1 LVKSSE
7 EDADYVQTQIRY
19 DHAALGPE
27 GWGRLGRDVCLR
39 LDSNQDQI
47 VRYLTDEEVMEE
59 EKKPEGKLPDLVSEK
74 LDTLIAAVNK
84 LVAVQV
90 QEQDSPIKKITELP
104 DDQAVKEMAT
114 ELANRMLKLELE
126 ARDAHAAFFPN
137 DYVAPVL
144 AGRKCCEEVL
154 RTVDPARTVTDA
166 EDIAALVKE
175 AQLLARK
182 HRQDAESQKTTVST
196 LSEKLLSRGIPAAAL
211 QTPKSGLRTRL
222 GIE

>member
-1 LVKSSE
+1 MTE
-7 EDADYVQTQIRY
+7 EQAPETQS
-19 DHAALGPE
+19 DPVLA
-27 GWGRLGRDVCLR
+27 
-39 LDSNQDQI
+39 
-47 VRYLTDEEVMEE
+47 
-59 EKKPEGKLPDLVSEK
+59 EK

-90 QEQDSPIKKITELP
+90 KEQDSPIKKITELP
-104 DDQAVKEMAT
+104 DDQAVKEMAN
-114 ELANRMLKLELE
+114 ELANRMLKLELQ

-166 EDIAALVKE
+166 EDIESLVKE

-222 GIE
+222 GLE